1 MVEIILAIF
10 RIRKLLRIE
19 RAAKLVTAEIDALDK
34 EIDGLPPH
42 FDEARPPTG
51 DDYNAVL
58 SITEQLR
65 EACNG

>member
-1 MVEIILAIF
+1 MF

-19 RAAKLVTAEIDALDK
+19 RAAKLVTFEIDAFDAAMN
-34 EIDGLPPH
+34 GTPPH
-42 FDEARPPTG
+42 YDEARPPNG
-51 DDYNAVL
+51 DDYNALL